1 MIWRRSFAGVGEHG
15 TPTKV
20 PRNLGGL
27 DASPKSTQEGT
38 WVTQYP
44 RPEAAAL
51 RVPGKAKEE
60 RCRGTAGR
68 RQRSEAGGA
77 SRSRSRP

>member
-1 MIWRRSFAGVGEHG
+1 MARPPRS
-15 TPTKV
+15 

-27 DASPKSTQEGT
+27 DASPKPTQEGT

-51 RVPGKAKEE
+51 RGVGKAKEE
-60 RCRGTAGR
+60 RCRGTAER